1 MNDVTSDRSVAL
13 ASGETLELYEPAHSG
28 QGAMQDGRC
37 PGCQQQLRGFVG
49 RCAAIRVLDADG
61 QPVMSTLTT
70 RYGHLECVE
79 GLFIQRRTSV
89 RIVDNDDDD
98 DEVTGS
104 TSWRSGTQR
113 QLLDY
118 LQAHGTVD
126 HVKFDVDGP
135 RWRRYRWR
143 TS

>member
-1 MNDVTSDRSVAL
+1 MSDVTSDRSVAL
-13 ASGETLELYEPAHSG
+13 ASGETLELYEPEHSG

-37 PGCQQQLRGFVG
+37 PGCSQQLRGFVG

-61 QPVMSTLTT
+61 QPVMSMLTT

-79 GLFIQRRTSV
+79 GLFIQRRASV
-89 RIVDNDDDD
+89 LTTHVD
-98 DEVTGS
+98 ETRS
-104 TSWRSGTQR
+104 ASWRSGTQR

-126 HVKFDVDGP
+126 RVEFDVDAP
-135 RWRRYRWR
+135 RWGRYRWR